1 MRKKTGRTAYTVIAL
16 LLSVVVVAGCAAEL
30 SSAFDEAVVEQSA
43 HDVIGMIN
51 DHDSEGLRAM
61 CTPEMASAL
70 TDEAFAGIFAAVDE
84 GGAFTEI
91 TKMSVVG
98 ATDDGVDYATVVAVA
113 EYENK
118 TFTYTISFTEDMKLA
133 GLYYR

>member
-16 LLSVVVVAGCAAEL
+16 LLSVVVIAGCAAEL

-43 HDVIGMIN
+43 HDVIVMIN
-51 DHDSEGLRAM
+51 DHDSEGIRAM

-70 TDEAFAGIFAAVDE
+70 TDEAFVSIFAAIDE
-84 GGAFTEI
+84 GGTFTEL
-91 TKMSVVG
+91 TKTTIVG

>member
-1 MRKKTGRTAYTVIAL
+1 MRKKTGRAAYTVVAL
-16 LLSVVVVAGCAAEL
+16 LLSLVVAAGCAAEL
-30 SSAFDEAVVEQSA
+30 SSAFDKATVEQSA
-43 HDVIGMIN
+43 RDVIGMIN
-51 DHDSEGLRAM
+51 DHDGDGLRAL
-61 CTPEMASAL
+61 CTPEMAAAL
-70 TDEAFAGIFAAVDE
+70 TDEAFASIFAAIDE
-84 GGAFTEI
+84 GGTFKEV

-113 EYENK
+113 EYEDK